1 MLVVIASIMILTVLV
16 TDIAFSS
23 RVRFLGAS
31 HERDQHEAYWLANTG
46 ANVYRLLLIVNKQIA
61 TQLQSLTKNLDP
73 ATSPFGAMMGLI
85 DVNDPI
91 VSMVPMIN
99 SGLMRMVFAADGDI
113 SEEDAEE
120 FAQSGQVSDE
130 VREKSMEGESSRFD
144 TANFLD
150 FDGDFMAE
158 VQPEDCRINV
168 NRLATVTAGAL
179 MDDPTANLIYAM
191 MSGEENETWLRER
204 NLDRWDLIGNLADW
218 VDVDGTVA
226 TGKGGYEDAAYG
238 RLDPPMKVKNAAF
251 STPSEIRLVDGWQ
264 DDVYE
269 RFGKEL
275 TIFGS
280 KKVNINCADDD
291 MIKGVLRAYA
301 GVTTD
306 SQADQVIEQL
316 HEYRLQNAVH
326 NAKDLTTFLEN
337 LGLTVNAKLN
347 DALTDKNTVYTI
359 TSLGTLQD
367 AAAKITVVVDFSKN
381 KSTGTVVYYRVD

>member
-16 TDIAFSS
+16 TDIGFAS

-46 ANVYRLLLIVNKQIA
+46 ANVYRLLLIVNKQLA
-61 TQLQSLTKNLDP
+61 TQLGSLTKNLDP
-73 ATSPFGAMMGLI
+73 ASSPMGAMLGLI
-85 DVNDPI
+85 DAQDPI

-99 SGLMRMVFAADGDI
+99 SGLMRMVFAGDGDV
-113 SEEDAEE
+113 SDEDAKD
-120 FAQSGQVSDE
+120 FAQTGQVSDE
-130 VREKSMEGESSRFD
+130 VREKSMDEGSSSRFD

-158 VQPEDCRINV
+158 VKPEDCRINV
-168 NRLATVTAGAL
+168 NRLSSVTAGAL
-179 MDDPTANLIYAM
+179 MDNATAQQIYAM

-226 TGKGGYEDAAYG
+226 TGKGGYEDGAYS
-238 RLDPPMKVKNAAF
+238 RMEPPMKVKNAPF
-251 STPSEIRLVDGWQ
+251 DTPSEIRLVDGWQ
-264 DDVYE
+264 DDVYD

-280 KKVNINCADDD
+280 GKVNINCASDD
-291 MIKGVLRAYA
+291 MIKGMLRAYA

-306 SQADQVIEQL
+306 SEAEALIEQL
-316 HEYRLQNAVH
+316 HEYKTLNAVH
-326 NAKDLTTFLEN
+326 NARDFKTFLEN
-337 LGLTVNAKLN
+337 EGRTVDAKMN
-347 DALTDKNTVYTI
+347 DALTDRNTVYTI

-367 AAAKITVVVDFSKN
+367 ASAKITVVVNMKTA
-381 KSTGTVVYYRVD
+381 TGKVVYYRVD